1 MGCATSK
8 TNSQVSDGQVSI
20 EGPPKRTRVKKKV
33 EDSANNNHGPPSSGD
48 DGVSLGSIGS
58 DISRP
63 PTPFSRPLTA
73 KVAQRPSTTTIFE
86 DGSRGSQ
93 SNLKD
98 RKRNSSDP
106 HAFLSVKSQSLSAT
120 GANSSI
126 KDESNSL
133 SSSSAR
139 SRKSQNEDILAP
151 SGLGARKLSG
161 KMNGADEEDIRQLK
175 AFLKEKG
182 L

>member
-8 TNSQVSDGQVSI
+8 SNSQVSDGHVAI
-20 EGPPKRTRVKKKV
+20 EGPPKRARVKRKV
-33 EDSANNNHGPPSSGD
+33 EDTANNNHSPPSNGD
-48 DGVSLGSIGS
+48 DGGSLGSIGS

-93 SNLKD
+93 SNLKE
-98 RKRNSSDP
+98 KRNSSDP
-106 HAFLSVKSQSLSAT
+106 HTFLSVKSQSLPGTA
-120 GANSSI
+120 GNSSMR
-126 KDESNSL
+126 DESNSL

-139 SRKSQNEDILAP
+139 SRKSHHDDIFAP
-151 SGLGARKLSG
+151 SGLGTRKLSG